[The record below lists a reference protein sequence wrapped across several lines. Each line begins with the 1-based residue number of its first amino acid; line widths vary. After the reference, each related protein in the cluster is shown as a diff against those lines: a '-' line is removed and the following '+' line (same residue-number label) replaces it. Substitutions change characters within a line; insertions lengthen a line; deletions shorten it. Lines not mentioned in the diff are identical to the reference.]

1 MIVYCVLK
9 TGGCY
14 NADYVKRL
22 FLALAR
28 NISFRC
34 RCICLTDTTEDLY
47 GWCDVIPLQHNWPG
61 WWSKIELFRPDLPK
75 EPAVYF
81 DLDTVILGDIT
92 DLLNIQ
98 VPFAV
103 LEGFNQRASA
113 MKGNKN
119 FASGIM
125 AGNFHLHS
133 KVYKEFKKDPDKYMS
148 YSYNKGREGDWRHG
162 DQAFI
167 AMMLKD
173 DAIKRV
179 QDFLPRNFIVGKRVL
194 KKQGIIPKEARV
206 IAWSGEPRL
215 HELFTFNGNVGFP
228 QKLYR
233 EIDNHWRGH
242 D

>member
-14 NADYVKRL
+14 NRDYVKRL
-22 FLALAR
+22 YQSVINNTSNKIRF
-28 NISFRC
+28 
-34 RCICLTDTTEDLY
+34 ICLTDSDDIDFCE
-47 GWCDVIPLQHNWPG
+47 VVPLKHNWLG

-81 DLDTVILGDIT
+81 DLDTVILRRIDRLIEVAFGS
-92 DLLNIQ
+92 
-98 VPFAV
+98 FAV
-103 LEGFNQRASA
+103 LEGFNQRVSA

-125 AGNFHLHS
+125 AGDFYNYS
-133 KVYKEFKKDPDKYMS
+133 KVYYEFREDPDKYIS

-167 AMMLKD
+167 AMMLRCD
-173 DAIKRV
+173 SVKRI
-179 QDFLPRNFIVGKRVL
+179 QDFLPGNFIVGKRIL
-194 KKQGIIPKEARV
+194 KKQGIIPQEARV

-215 HELFTFNGNVGFP
+215 HELFTFSGNVGFP

-233 EIDNHWRGH
+233 DIDNQWRKYE
-242 D
+242 